1 MGLRKELPRSRSITL
16 EDLRLELAEAAER
29 GALASASDA
38 ELLAIARAALRLAEV
53 AARRLM
59 SLSQPR

>member
-1 MGLRKELPRSRSITL
+1 MGLRKDLPRSASGTL
-16 EDLRLELAEAAER
+16 EHLRLELAEAAER
-29 GALASASDA
+29 GALATATDA

-59 SLSQPR
+59 ALSGPR